1 MFVDFNGKRGK
12 LNRSSTLSLS
22 PSQSSNSTALNTD
35 SKISTP
41 FAAAPLIWAP
51 VTPL

>member
-12 LNRSSTLSLS
+12 LNRSSTLSL
-22 PSQSSNSTALNTD
+22 SQSSNSTALNTD

>member
-1 MFVDFNGKRGK
+1 MFVDFNGKRRK
-12 LNRSSTLSLS
+12 PLINALSL
-22 PSQSSNSTALNTD
+22 SQSSNSTALNTD

>member
-1 MFVDFNGKRGK
+1 MFVDFNGKDE
-12 LNRSSTLSLS
+12 NHSSTLS

-35 SKISTP
+35 SKFSTP